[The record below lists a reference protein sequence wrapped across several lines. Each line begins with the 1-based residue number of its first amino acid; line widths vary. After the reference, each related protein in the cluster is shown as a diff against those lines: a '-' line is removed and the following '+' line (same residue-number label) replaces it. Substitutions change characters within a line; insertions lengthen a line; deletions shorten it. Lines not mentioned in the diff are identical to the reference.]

1 MNKIELNVVALA
13 KSESS
18 PNNYSLILED
28 VNNQLRIPI
37 TIGPFEAQSIA
48 LHLERMQTNRPMT
61 HDLFKTTIEALGGK
75 LKEVFIHQMTEKAC
89 HCTMVYKQIK
99 DDALIEIDARTSDA
113 IAMAIRF
120 QVPIYISTDILNQV
134 GFPVKTDTEAFSKKR
149 PLEEYSLQELEQLLE
164 KILAK
169 EDYKSA
175 AKIRDLIKAKKGN

>member
-18 PNNYSLILED
+18 PSNYSLVLED
-28 VNNQLRIPI
+28 VENTLRIPI

-48 LHLERMQTNRPMT
+48 LHLERMQTNRPLT
-61 HDLFKTTIEALGGK
+61 HDLFKNTIQALGAE
-75 LKEVFIHQMTEKAC
+75 LKEVFIHKITDRAFHCLMTYDHPTKGKVE
-89 HCTMVYKQIK
+89 V
-99 DDALIEIDARTSDA
+99 DARTSDA

-120 QVPIYISTDILNQV
+120 EVPIYIAEDILQDV
-134 GFPVKTDTEAFSKKR
+134 GFPVNTDSEAFSKKR
-149 PLEEYSLQELEQLLE
+149 PLEDYSVNELEKLLE

-175 AKIRDLIKAKKGN
+175 AKIRDLLKRKKEE